1 MDIEYVGGLITS
13 FVREDGGLDQVTHIG
28 GRELSSGC
36 HTEPV
41 LQFSP
46 KITVMSHK
54 WPMVRVLTEAWKLFF
69 CFVFVAR
76 LTLTLQSYCFFL

>member
-13 FVREDGGLDQVTHIG
+13 FVREDGGLDQATHIG

-36 HTEPV
+36 HTGLV

-46 KITVMSHK
+46 KITVMSYK
-54 WPMVRVLTEAWKLFF
+54 WPMVRVLTAWKLFF

-76 LTLTLQSYCFFL
+76 LTLTLQSSCFFL